1 MLNPGSARVDT
12 TGVTPRASVL
22 IVDDNPDVRAMLGF
36 TLGDDF
42 VVRYAGTG
50 GAAIEELELRPPDV
64 MLLDVN
70 MPGVDGYDVLEVRR
84 QRGLAPDTC
93 VVMLSGNDDESD
105 LVRSWALGAEAYL
118 TKPIDPEQ
126 VAAKLRAHLAA
137 TGAAPSLTL
146 PA

>member
-1 MLNPGSARVDT
+1 MLNPGIARAES
-12 TGVTPRASVL
+12 TGVTARASVL

-36 TLGDDF
+36 TLSDDF
-42 VVRYAGTG
+42 VVRYAETG
-50 GAAIEELELRPPDV
+50 GAAIEELELRPPDI

-84 QRGLAPDTC
+84 QRGLGPDTC

-118 TKPIDPEQ
+118 TKPIDPVQ
-126 VAAKLRAHLAA
+126 VAVKLRAHLAA
-137 TGAAPSLTL
+137 SSEAQSLTL

>member
-1 MLNPGSARVDT
+1 M
-12 TGVTPRASVL
+12 L
-22 IVDDNPDVRAMLGF
+22 IVDDDPDVRAMLGF
-36 TLGDDF
+36 TLGNDF
-42 VVRYAGTG
+42 TVRFAGTG

-84 QRGLAPDTC
+84 QRGLAAATC
-93 VVMLSGNDDESD
+93 VIILSGNDDESD

-126 VAAKLRAHLAA
+126 VAVKLRAHLAA
-137 TGAAPSLTL
+137 TAAGSVTL